1 MGVKATQI
9 NEAADRTP
17 RMEVIFRR
25 SGFSTLIT
33 ARIAIKKIAKA
44 KLINI
49 RAKENKTN
57 ETVLELPKD
66 SVLPRSLKKFR
77 KNEYPEVF
85 GSIRVPP
92 A

>member
-1 MGVKATQI
+1 VT
-9 NEAADRTP
+9 
-17 RMEVIFRR
+17 FRR

-33 ARIAIKKIAKA
+33 PGIAIKNTAKA
-44 KLINI
+44 KLVTI
-49 RAKENKTN
+49 RAMKNKTN

-77 KNEYPEVF
+77 KKEYPEVF